1 MTTVCQEYSWIWEP
15 SHNLGGLCPPPPQPG
30 TATAIARYLLS
41 SCVHVCLLVSHK
53 PVIVSKQLDESSW
66 VFWHGSGFLSPILG
80 CCLRKFGYL
89 GNITLLPSGTLSQ
102 TLDSENFATASR
114 SRCQR
119 HSSSSSTVELVDDI
133 YTTVDESWLFTTGRS
148 AVTL

>member
-1 MTTVCQEYSWIWEP
+1 MRARLKVKMSGYGNFVCELITALPYDSAVYAVVVCTRLSARLSQAGNSIETTGRIE
-15 SHNLGGLCPPPPQPG
+15 LGF
-30 TATAIARYLLS
+30 
-41 SCVHVCLLVSHK
+41 
-53 PVIVSKQLDESSW
+53 
-66 VFWHGSGFLSPILG
+66 FWHGSGFLSPILG

-119 HSSSSSTVELVDDI
+119 HSSSSSTVELVDDT